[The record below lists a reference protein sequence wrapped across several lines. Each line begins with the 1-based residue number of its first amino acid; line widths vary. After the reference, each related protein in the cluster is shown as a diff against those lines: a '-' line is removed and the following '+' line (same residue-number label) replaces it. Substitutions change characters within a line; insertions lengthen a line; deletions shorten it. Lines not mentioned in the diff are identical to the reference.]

1 MTYDAVMMETEV
13 VVSSIEVQVRALNEQ
28 AFKLMHTDPVQMEL
42 LAKRALELS
51 TAGNYIPGIIGA
63 CRNLGIVAGIQ
74 GQVKTALAYF
84 HQGADLCKISD
95 NRNEMIRSYLNIG
108 YVHHQSGHYGSALRW
123 YHKAIDI
130 IEAQNENAVDTDID
144 TSLQIMCYCYAGDLY
159 AVNGFFEPAQ
169 LLLNRAEV
177 LSTDTINPAVKL
189 IIRQSWGEYYKQ
201 AARWATARQYL
212 EEALEIGKAEKYH
225 YWCVSTL
232 SELGDVAAGTG
243 DISAALDFYRQAQQL
258 SAQIRRHITEA
269 EQEIK
274 IADLLA
280 KIVPQE
286 SIPVAESGLE
296 KAQRL
301 GVITLAARAHS
312 VLAEALA
319 CLGLHAEALSHYRQ
333 FTKLEKDFGKDF
345 HRQSLVEII
354 TQMDKLR
361 QHSRELA
368 KQKKEI
374 EQKNEKLLRLT
385 GRITAQ
391 HEALESQHQSLTD
404 SIYYAQRIQAAML
417 PFKDR
422 IQKILPKH
430 FIFLAPLNI
439 VSGDFYWFET
449 FDNAPDLS
457 GSSGVVLACGDCT
470 GHGVPGAMMSMLGI
484 VLLSEII
491 QAKRCYRPDLILSHL
506 DSYIRYALHQ
516 HENDSRDGMDIQLV
530 VLIADPATG
539 CFDKLLFAGANN
551 PILHVRAGQ
560 AHLLSADRRSV
571 GGIQS
576 TKTGAFNLQTLSLL
590 PGDRIYLFTDGFQD
604 QFGGIY
610 RRKFMAKPFQQLLTD
625 ISSLPMAEA
634 KEKLVHTFDTWKQAG
649 NCRQIDDVL
658 VIGIEV

>member
-1 MTYDAVMMETEV
+1 METEV
-13 VVSSIEVQVRALNEQ
+13 VVSSIAAQVRALNEQ
-28 AFKLMHTDPVQMEL
+28 AFTFMHTDLVQMEA
-42 LAKRALELS
+42 LAKQALELS
-51 TAGNYIPGIIGA
+51 IPHNYIPGIIGA
-63 CRNLGIVAGIQ
+63 CRNLGIVAGVQ
-74 GQVKTALAYF
+74 GQVKTALEYF
-84 HQGADLCKISD
+84 HQGADLCKISHD
-95 NRNEMIRSYLNIG
+95 RDEMIRSYLNIG

-130 IEAQNENAVDTDID
+130 IEAQADTDNENAPD
-144 TSLQIMCYCYAGDLY
+144 TSLQIMCYCYTGNLY
-159 AVNGFFEPAQ
+159 AVNGFFELAQ
-169 LLLNRAEV
+169 PLLHRAELLLPQA
-177 LSTDTINPAVKL
+177 DNPAVEL

-201 AARWATARQYL
+201 AARWPTARRYL
-212 EEALEIGKAEKYH
+212 EEALTIGKTEKYY

-232 SELGDVAAGTG
+232 SELGDVAASTG

-258 SAQIRRHITEA
+258 AAQIRRHITEI

-280 KIVPQE
+280 KMVPQQ
-286 SIPVAESGLE
+286 SIPVAESGLK
-296 KAQRL
+296 KAQNL
-301 GVITLAARAHS
+301 DVITLVARAHS
-312 VLAEALA
+312 VLAEALER
-319 CLGLHAEALSHYRQ
+319 LGLHAEALHHYRQ
-333 FTKLEKDFGKDF
+333 FTTLEKELGKDF

-354 TQMDKLR
+354 TQMEKVR
-361 QHSRELA
+361 RHSRELA

-374 EQKNEKLLRLT
+374 EQKNQKLLRLT
-385 GRITAQ
+385 GRIAAQ

-417 PFKDR
+417 PFKER
-422 IQKILPKH
+422 IEKALPKH

-449 FDNAPDLS
+449 FDDASDLP
-457 GSSGVVLACGDCT
+457 GTSGVVLACGDCT

-491 QAKRCYRPDLILSHL
+491 QAKRCYRPDLILAHL
-506 DSYIRYALHQ
+506 DTYIRYALHQ

-530 VLIADPATG
+530 VLTTDPATG
-539 CFDKLLFAGANN
+539 CFDRLLFAGANN
-551 PILHVRAGQ
+551 PILHVQDGQ

-576 TKTGAFNLQTLSLL
+576 NKTGAFNLQTLSLL

-604 QFGGIY
+604 QFGGTY

-625 ISSLPMAEA
+625 ISSLPMTEA
-634 KEKLVHTFDTWKQAG
+634 KEKLVYTFDSWKQAG

-658 VIGIEV
+658 VIGIEI